1 MQSKSRC
8 VALLPILVIS
18 ASGFAFGCASG
29 RFNHF
34 SLVTDGAPSAELV
47 LLRRSE
53 LVLAAF
59 ALTLELNR
67 AKLVKL
73 RTGTY
78 AEFRLAPGTYQLH
91 FGGFE
96 AVPPATLNDLELA
109 AGTRTYVM
117 FGQHDLA
124 REGSVLFWGPTLE
137 FNVMT
142 EEHAR
147 EFMRSYKRVG
157 AE

>member
-78 AEFRLAPGTYQLH
+78 AEFRLAPGAYQLR
-91 FGGFE
+91 FWDPK
-96 AVPPATLNDLELA
+96 ADRSVNVNDLELA

-117 FGQHDLA
+117 FGAGRWFNYVFGPNWGFTVMPEERA
-124 REGSVLFWGPTLE
+124 REL
-137 FNVMT
+137 
-142 EEHAR
+142 
-147 EFMRSYKRVG
+147 MRSYKRVG

>member
-1 MQSKSRC
+1 MQSRSRL
-8 VALLPILVIS
+8 VALLSILVIF
-18 ASGFAFGCASG
+18 ASGIAFGCASG

-34 SLVTDGAPSAELV
+34 SLAADGAPSAELV

-53 LVLAAF
+53 LAGAAF
-59 ALTLELNR
+59 ALTLQLNN

-78 AEFRLAPGTYQLH
+78 AEFHLTPGTYQLH
-91 FGGFE
+91 FGRFE
-96 AVPPATLNDLELA
+96 ALPSATLNDLELA

-117 FGQHDLA
+117 FGA
-124 REGSVLFWGPTLE
+124 GRWFNYVFGPTLG
-137 FNVMT
+137 FNVIP

-147 EFMRSYKRVG
+147 ELMQSYKRVG
-157 AE
+157 GE